1 MAEAGFYH
9 VGSESEPDLVRCYYC
24 RRELDGW
31 EPTDV
36 PWDEHKRRECPFILL
51 GKTPQDLTIEDT
63 FDLEAARKCL
73 IVVRITN
80 YFDHSKKASNF
91 PHFREPLPKMKSKSL
106 ESTPRSRRGKL
117 SLWVRFK
124 EPKRI
129 NAREKPSTEEM
140 NIAVLNKNYKIDN
153 THKRIL

>member
-73 IVVRITN
+73 IVVRITILITLKSFQFSPLQRAAAKN
-80 YFDHSKKASNF
+80 EVEK
-91 PHFREPLPKMKSKSL
+91 FREYAKEQKGKIESLGAIQGAKKNKRKRKAKYWRNEHCCPK
-106 ESTPRSRRGKL
+106 
-117 SLWVRFK
+117 
-124 EPKRI
+124 
-129 NAREKPSTEEM
+129 
-140 NIAVLNKNYKIDN
+140 
-153 THKRIL
+153 

>member
-73 IVVRITN
+73 IVVRIPN
-80 YFDHSKKASNF
+80 YFDHSKK
-91 PHFREPLPKMKSKSL
+91 LPIFLIS
-106 ESTPRSRRGKL
+106 ESRCQK
-117 SLWVRFK
+117 
-124 EPKRI
+124 
-129 NAREKPSTEEM
+129 
-140 NIAVLNKNYKIDN
+140 
-153 THKRIL
+153 

>member
-73 IVVRITN
+73 IVVRTTVSITLKQLLI
-80 YFDHSKKASNF
+80 FSIT
-91 PHFREPLPKMKSKSL
+91 
-106 ESTPRSRRGKL
+106 ESRCQK
-117 SLWVRFK
+117 
-124 EPKRI
+124 
-129 NAREKPSTEEM
+129 
-140 NIAVLNKNYKIDN
+140 
-153 THKRIL
+153 